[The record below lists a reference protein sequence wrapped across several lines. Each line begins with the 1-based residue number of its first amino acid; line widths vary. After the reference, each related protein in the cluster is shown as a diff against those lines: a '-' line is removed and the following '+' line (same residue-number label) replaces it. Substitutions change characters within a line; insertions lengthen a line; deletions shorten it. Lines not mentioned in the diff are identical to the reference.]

1 MMEKIRQAGPVAALV
16 LAILLAAQMVVVP
29 SGPGGT
35 SSGGI
40 APVDYVFQDSTFK
53 AVWIPYMSL
62 DLSRTAQKHFGTFK
76 AMFDQLLDEVVR
88 AGANTVIVHVRP
100 FGDALYRSSLFPW
113 SHLLTGQQGQDPGYD
128 PLAYMVEAAHKAG
141 LKIHAWINPLR
152 LRSAETPSQ
161 LAANNV
167 HSKWRGDSDPKNDD
181 WTVVTDTGTYLNPG
195 RAEVRDYIIA
205 GVSELV
211 SNYDVDGVH
220 LDDYFYPTQ
229 AESFDRA
236 AHQAHCAAA
245 GTDALSLSDWRK
257 DNINRLISG
266 MYRAVKDCRED
277 LLFGISPQG
286 NLDNCEKM
294 YADVPTWA
302 TENGYVDYL
311 CPQLYYPYE
320 GSALPFAETAVQWQ
334 TLVTAPEV
342 ALYGGLALY
351 KAGSTSADNGAWT
364 GCDDMIR
371 RQLYTLNES
380 GYDGFA
386 LYSSQYLTV
395 AQTEAEMEAVRE
407 CLGVV
412 GEKPA
417 SG

>member
-16 LAILLAAQMVVVP
+16 LAILLAAQTVR
-29 SGPGGT
+29 GPAPGPV
-35 SSGGI
+35 SSGGLST
-40 APVDYVFQDSTFK
+40 VDYVFQDSNFK

-62 DLSRTAQKHFGTFK
+62 DMSRTAQKHFGTFK
-76 AMFDQLLDEVVR
+76 ALFDKLLEEVVR
-88 AGANTVIVHVRP
+88 CGANTVIVHVRP

-152 LRSAETPSQ
+152 VRTAETPAK

-167 HSKWRGDSDPKNDD
+167 HSKWRSDSDPKNDD
-181 WTVVTDTGTYLNPG
+181 WTVVTDSGTYLNPG

-229 AESFDRA
+229 AEAFDRTA
-236 AHQAHCAAA
+236 YTEHCASA
-245 GTDALSLSDWRK
+245 GDNALSLSDWRK

-266 MYRAVKDCRED
+266 IYRAVKDCRDD

-302 TENGYVDYL
+302 TESGYVDYL

-320 GSALPFAETAVQWQ
+320 GSALPFAETAAQWRG
-334 TLVTAPEV
+334 LVTGDV

-351 KAGSTSADNGAWT
+351 KAGNAEADGGAWT

-371 RQLYTLNES
+371 RQLYTLTEA
-380 GYDGFA
+380 GYSGFA
-386 LYSSQYLTV
+386 LYSSQYLTA

-407 CLGVV
+407 CLGIV
-412 GEKPA
+412 GEKPT